1 MLRNVFNPA
10 YSSGDGGPGRK
21 SIQVGGPGK
30 RSGTAMRVSTAS
42 VVSTQDGGKPGDEL
56 ANAYVEARSY
66 LWLEIELMTPLVAK
80 RPASAIAKR

>member
-1 MLRNVFNPA
+1 MFSLV

-42 VVSTQDGGKPGDEL
+42 FVSTQEGKAGDEL

>member
-1 MLRNVFNPA
+1 
-10 YSSGDGGPGRK
+10 
-21 SIQVGGPGK
+21 
-30 RSGTAMRVSTAS
+30 MRVSTAS
-42 VVSTQDGGKPGDEL
+42 FISTQDGGGKGGDEL